1 VNNDTMS
8 QLKKDHIYNLMLEN
22 KRADG
27 RKFEEYRE
35 IEIKTDIIDK
45 AEGSASVKLG
55 NTYLT
60 AGIKIQPGEPFPDT
74 PDEGVIITNIELP
87 PMASPNFEAGP
98 PREDAIE
105 LARVI
110 DRGIRESKAIDLK
123 QLCITPG
130 EKVWIIFI
138 DIHVLNDR
146 GNIMDA
152 ATLATTAA
160 LLKTKIPTQRY
171 QLNTDENENDKRL
184 PIRNLPIATTAITLE
199 NTIIL
204 DPTDEEEEVAGAK
217 LTIITNTNNTI
228 SAIQKSG
235 REPLTTTQIKEITRL
250 AREQSQKL
258 REKLLEV

>member
-1 VNNDTMS
+1 MNDDAMN
-8 QLKKDHIYNLMLEN
+8 QLKKDRLYKLMLEN

-27 RKFEEYRE
+27 RNFEEYRE
-35 IEIKTDIIDK
+35 IEIKTNIIDK
-45 AEGSASVKLG
+45 AEGSASIKLG
-55 NTYLT
+55 NTHLIV
-60 AGIKIQPGEPFPDT
+60 GIKIQPGEPFPDT
-74 PDEGVIITNIELP
+74 PEEGVIITNIELL

-98 PREDAIE
+98 PRENAIE

-138 DIHVLNDR
+138 DIHVLNDG

-152 ATLATTAA
+152 ASLATTAA
-160 LLKTKIPTQRY
+160 LLTTKLPNQRY
-171 QLNTDENENDKRL
+171 QLNDNNDKQL
-184 PIRNLPIATTAITLE
+184 PIRNLPIATTTITLE

-204 DPTDEEEEVAGAK
+204 DPTNDEEQIAGTK

-235 REPLTTTQIKEITRL
+235 TEPLTTTQIKHITTL

-258 REKLLEV
+258 REKFLEV

>member
-1 VNNDTMS
+1 MNDDVMN
-8 QLKKDHIYNLMLEN
+8 QLKKDYLYKLMLEN

-27 RKFEEYRE
+27 RNFEEYRE
-35 IEIKTDIIDK
+35 IEIQTDIIDK
-45 AEGSASVKLG
+45 AEGSASIKLG
-55 NTYLT
+55 NTYLV

-74 PDEGVIITNIELP
+74 PDDGVIITNIELL
-87 PMASPNFEAGP
+87 PMASPIFEAGP
-98 PREDAIE
+98 PREDAVE

-138 DIHVLNDR
+138 DIHVLNDG

-152 ATLATTAA
+152 ASLATTAA
-160 LLKTKIPTQRY
+160 LLKTKIPEKQY
-171 QLNTDENENDKRL
+171 QLGNNNNDDKRL
-184 PIRNLPIATTAITLE
+184 PIRNIPIATTATTLE

-204 DPTDEEEEVAGAK
+204 DPTNDEEQIAGTK

-235 REPLTTTQIKEITRL
+235 REPLTPTQIQHITTL
-250 AREQSQKL
+250 AKEQSQKL
-258 REKLLEV
+258 REKFLEV